1 MSSSYE
7 LVMEAGKLMIELEEN
22 GGVLSD
28 EAALRLDQ
36 FIDGSYDKVGSIRVV
51 IDRFKAEAQL
61 HKDIKDRHAKKQS
74 SLTKAAD
81 RLGKLAVSL
90 LQAREEMGEDPVAE
104 GDWGKVSI
112 RTSQS
117 ADVTGTLEE
126 IPVKYLVEQ
135 EPKVDKKQAL
145 ADLKTGES
153 IPGIQLV
160 TKHSPNWR

>member
-7 LVMEAGKLMIELEEN
+7 LVMEAGKLMIELEES
-22 GGVLSD
+22 GGVLSE
-28 EAALRLDQ
+28 EAEARLDS
-36 FIDGSYDKVGSIRVV
+36 FIKGSGDKLGGIRAV

-61 HKDIKDRHAKKQS
+61 HKDIKDRHAKKQA

-90 LQAREEMGEDPVAE
+90 LQAREEMGEEPVAE

-117 ADVTGTLEE
+117 ADVTGFLEE

-135 EPKVDKKQAL
+135 LPKVDKKQAL
-145 ADLKTGES
+145 KDLKAGES

-160 TKHSPNWR
+160 IKHSPNWR

>member
-1 MSSSYE
+1 MTSYE
-7 LVMEAGKLMIELEEN
+7 LVMEAGRLMVELEES
-22 GGVLSD
+22 GGVLSE
-28 EAALRLDQ
+28 EAEARLDS
-36 FIDGSYDKVGSIRVV
+36 FIKGSGDKLGGIRAV
-51 IDRFKAEAQL
+51 IDRFKIEAELQKKL
-61 HKDIKDRHAKKQS
+61 KDRHAKKQS

-90 LQAREEMGEDPVAE
+90 LQAREEMGEDPMVE

-117 ADVTGTLEE
+117 AAVTGTLDE

-160 TKHSPNWR
+160 IKHSPNWR

>member
-7 LVMEAGKLMIELEEN
+7 LVMEAGRLMVELEES
-22 GGVLSD
+22 GGVLSE
-28 EAALRLDQ
+28 EAEARLDS
-36 FIDGSYDKVGSIRVV
+36 FIKGSGDKLGGIRAV
-51 IDRFKAEAQL
+51 IDRFKIEAELQKKL
-61 HKDIKDRHAKKQS
+61 KDRHAKKQS

-90 LQAREEMGEDPVAE
+90 LQAKEELGEKPVAE

-117 ADVTGTLEE
+117 VDVRGHVDD

-135 EPKVDKKQAL
+135 LPKVDKKQAL
-145 ADLKTGES
+145 KDLKAGES

-160 TKHSPNWR
+160 IKHSPNWR